1 MRALALLL
9 ACAILPAAA
18 QEAKETKDTQAAAP
32 RKQERRPLNLKLD
45 NPGSFATVAPRAD
58 PEEKQ
63 ALPGLGDGARPMP
76 TEVPRSTTRSPFPED
91 SNPGR

>member
-1 MRALALLL
+1 MRKLALLL
-9 ACAILPAAA
+9 ACAVLPAAA
-18 QEAKETKDTQAAAP
+18 QEAKEAKPAP
-32 RKQERRPLNLKLD
+32 QKEERRPLNLKLD

-63 ALPGLGDGARPMP
+63 DLPGLGEGARPMP
-76 TEVPRSTTRSPFPED
+76 TQVPRTPTRSPFPED